1 MARPRGCLRSAAKF
15 DREDSIVKRIGLAL
29 AASALFLTSGC
40 SPETDAPTG
49 PKARPFEG
57 QSIYV
62 IVPKLDARLIRGPI
76 LDEVDAFEARTG
88 AKVRVLTPGWNET
101 IEKIDQSLKSPD
113 TNFDIYVAISMW
125 SGTLLGGNHIE
136 PVPEAVKRKID
147 WDDVLPIY
155 RNTVLSWNKV
165 AYGLPYDGDC
175 INLYYRKDLFA
186 NTEYQARFRK
196 RYGYDLAPPATWK
209 EFRDIAEFF
218 TGWDWSGDGKPD
230 YGVAGNRIKGDISAL
245 QFFAQAAAFA
255 KHPDDPAYYFDP
267 VTLKPRID
275 NPGFV
280 RALQTWVDTMKFGPP
295 GMANFAGH
303 DVRNA
308 FVSGQV
314 AMAIDWADMGVHAV
328 ASPVS
333 VVKDVIGYAQ
343 LPGSAEVFDARAGRW
358 DKRSNQVSSISG
370 NWTFFVSRA
379 SKHKELAFEFAAH
392 MTSKELTR
400 KLTAMSG
407 TAVNPSRRSH
417 FADPAAWN
425 QSGFATE
432 SARAYLQAITQS
444 LSNPN
449 VVYDIT
455 IPGAGEYYQ
464 AFDAIAY
471 KAVTRELSAKQAL
484 VQAAA
489 EWEKITD
496 RLGRDKQV
504 AYYRASLNIDY

>member
-1 MARPRGCLRSAAKF
+1 MERLCALL
-15 DREDSIVKRIGLAL
+15 IVLLAL
-29 AASALFLTSGC
+29 AGCGEKSGQSAT
-40 SPETDAPTG
+40 PV
-49 PKARPFEG
+49 ARPYEG
-57 QSIYV
+57 QSITV

-101 IEKIDQSLKSPD
+101 IAKIDESLKSPD
-113 TNFDIYVAISMW
+113 ANFDIYVAISMW
-125 SGTLLGGNHIE
+125 SGTLLGGNHIA
-136 PVPEAVKRKID
+136 PVPEDIKKQID

-155 RNTVLSWNKV
+155 RNTVLSWNNV

-186 NTEYQARFRK
+186 NPDYQARFK
-196 RYGYDLAPPATWK
+196 QQFGYDLAPPATWQAY
-209 EFRDIAEFF
+209 RDIAQFF
-218 TGWDWSGDGKPD
+218 TGWDWNGDGKPG
-230 YGVAGNRIKGDISAL
+230 YGIAGNRVAGDISML

-267 VTLKPRID
+267 ETLKPRID

-280 RALQTWVDTMKFGPP
+280 RALKLWIDTLKYGPP

-303 DVRNA
+303 DVRNS
-308 FVSGQV
+308 FVSGQT

-328 ASPVS
+328 DSPVS
-333 VVKDVIGYAQ
+333 VVKDKIGYAQ
-343 LPGSAEVFDARAGRW
+343 LPGSDEVYDARSGKW
-358 DKRSNQVSSISG
+358 DRRPNQVASISG
-370 NWTFFVSRA
+370 NWTFFVSQA
-379 SKHKELAFEFAAH
+379 SRHKTLAFAFAAH
-392 MTSKELTR
+392 MTSKELTQ

-417 FADPAAWN
+417 FADAAAWN

-432 SARAYLQAITQS
+432 SARAYLDAITQS

-464 AFDAIAY
+464 AFDASVHA
-471 KAVTRELSAKQAL
+471 AVSGRLTPQQAL
-484 VQAAA
+484 DRAAA
-489 EWEKITD
+489 AWEAITD
-496 RLGRDKQV
+496 RLGRAQQI
-504 AYYRASLNIDY
+504 AYYKASLNMPH

>member
-1 MARPRGCLRSAAKF
+1 MSALRSVPACAAA
-15 DREDSIVKRIGLAL
+15 ILL
-29 AASALFLTSGC
+29 SAC
-40 SPETDAPTG
+40 SPDAP
-49 PKARPFEG
+49 PPSAPQARPFEG
-57 QSIYV
+57 QAIQV

-76 LDEVDAFEARTG
+76 LDEVEAFEARTG

-101 IEKIDQSLKSPD
+101 IEKIDQSLKTPD
-113 TNFDIYVAISMW
+113 ANFDIYVVISMW

-136 PVPEAVKRKID
+136 PVPEAVKRKVD
-147 WDDVLPIY
+147 WEDVLPIY
-155 RNTVLSWNKV
+155 RNTVLSWNNV

-186 NTEYQARFRK
+186 NREYRSRFKK
-196 RYGYDLAPPATWK
+196 RYGYDLAPPSTWK
-209 EFRDIAEFF
+209 QYRDIAAFF
-218 TGWDWSGDGKPD
+218 TGWDWNGDGKPD
-230 YGVAGNRIKGDISAL
+230 YGIAGNRIKGDISAL
-245 QFFAQAAAFA
+245 QFFAQAASFA

-267 VTLKPRID
+267 DTLKPRID

-333 VVKDVIGYAQ
+333 VVKDVIGYAPI
-343 LPGSAEVFDARAGRW
+343 PGSDEVYDARSGRW
-358 DKRSNQVSSISG
+358 EKRANQVASISG

-379 SKHKELAFEFAAH
+379 SKHKDLAFEFAAH

-407 TAVNPSRRSH
+407 TAVNPSRQSH
-417 FADPAAWN
+417 FEDPAAWN

-432 SARAYLQAITQS
+432 SARDYLATITRS

-455 IPGAGEYYQ
+455 IPGAGEYYRVFDEIL
-464 AFDAIAY
+464 FDA
-471 KAVTRELSAKQAL
+471 VSGELAPRRAL
-484 VQAAA
+484 ARAAT

-496 RLGRDKQV
+496 RLGRDKQA
-504 AYYRASLNIDY
+504 AYYRASLNIGRQ